1 MKLHPFTT
9 AFALFVLTATV
20 INAQARN
27 NQRRLPGQVI
37 PVEAGEFFIKAPDT
51 VSSGLSTFVL
61 RQVGEILTNR
71 NKALAENLAPASPQN
86 DPTRTFHMLWV
97 VRLDSGHTVNE
108 WYESELKGEKVSWA
122 THLGGPSSAHSPG
135 TANATMMLRAGN
147 HVLVCYVGS
156 AREDKTRSH
165 LMKGMFRPLT
175 VRPSSAVAQTLPAGD
190 VTAVISG
197 TGQVKL
203 NGTVRRGIQSIRV
216 TNETGKSH
224 EFTVHR
230 IKPGRS
236 ATEALTWRRT
246 DGTNHPFE
254 SSGGFSDVPPG
265 ESRLTTITFE
275 PGTYVLWTVR
285 SPATSVTVTIPAK

>member
-9 AFALFVLTATV
+9 AFALFALTATV

-27 NQRRLPGQVI
+27 NERRLPGQVI

-122 THLGGPSSAHSPG
+122 THLGGPSLADPPG

-156 AREDKTRSH
+156 AREDKT
-165 LMKGMFRPLT
+165 GLT
-175 VRPSSAVAQTLPAGD
+175 S
-190 VTAVISG
+190 
-197 TGQVKL
+197 
-203 NGTVRRGIQSIRV
+203 
-216 TNETGKSH
+216 
-224 EFTVHR
+224 
-230 IKPGRS
+230 
-236 ATEALTWRRT
+236 
-246 DGTNHPFE
+246 
-254 SSGGFSDVPPG
+254 
-265 ESRLTTITFE
+265 
-275 PGTYVLWTVR
+275 
-285 SPATSVTVTIPAK
+285 